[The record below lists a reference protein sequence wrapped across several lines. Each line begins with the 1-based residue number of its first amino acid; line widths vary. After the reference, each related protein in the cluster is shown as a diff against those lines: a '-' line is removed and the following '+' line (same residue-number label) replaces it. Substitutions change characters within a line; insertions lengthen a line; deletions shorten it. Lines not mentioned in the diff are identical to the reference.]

1 VTILGDILAH
11 KAAELAAAKEIRSE
25 ARMEQAARAVQSPTR
40 GFRAALHAAPRP
52 RIIAEIK
59 RRSPSRGEIR
69 AGFDPVECA
78 KAYSDGGAA
87 AISVLTDERFFGG
100 HLAELQLVRAVAT
113 VPLLR
118 KDFVI
123 EPYQVDEARVA
134 GADAVL
140 LIVAALAPSALYAL
154 RVRAAELGLD
164 ALVEVHDER
173 ELDAALAAGATL
185 VGINNR
191 DLRTFATDL
200 AVSERLAPK
209 VPRGVTVVAES
220 GIFSHDDV
228 RRLEAVGAHA
238 CLVGESLMREPDLGL
253 ALRRLRGRD
262 GEGSNPRGES

>member
-1 VTILGDILAH
+1 VTILSDILAH
-11 KAAELAAAKEIRSE
+11 KAVELAAAKQHVPQ
-25 ARMEQAARAVQSPTR
+25 AQMERAAYEMRSPTR
-40 GFRAALHAAPRP
+40 GFRAALQSAPRP

-69 AGFDPVECA
+69 ARFDPAECA
-78 KAYSDGGAA
+78 KAYTDGGAA

-100 HLAELQLVRAVAT
+100 RLDQLQLVRAVAP

-140 LIVAALAPSALYAL
+140 LIVAALTPTALYAL
-154 RVRAAELGLD
+154 RMRAVELGLD

-173 ELDAALAAGATL
+173 ELDAALGAGAQL

-191 DLRTFATDL
+191 DLRNFSTDL
-200 AVSERLAPK
+200 AVTERLAPK
-209 VPRGVTVVAES
+209 VPGGVTLVAES
-220 GIFSHDDV
+220 GIFSTDDV
-228 RRLEAVGAHA
+228 RRLEAAGAHA
-238 CLVGESLMREPDLGL
+238 CLVGESLMREPDLCL
-253 ALRRLRGRD
+253 ALRRLRGQD
-262 GEGSNPRGES
+262 GDMSNLRGKS